1 MFRIL
6 MATEHYYPYPGGIT
20 EHVYHLS
27 KELNN
32 LGNEVHILTTNYSKN
47 YIGEP
52 PFPKVIRVG
61 RAFRLPVNKS
71 FTTFT
76 FSPLVAKQIRD
87 IVKKGK
93 YDIVHAQGS
102 IVPTIPY
109 LAIMYSESI
118 NFSTFHASH
127 GASKGYEI
135 FKPVLRPAFNK
146 LHGRIA
152 VSKSALETIRR
163 HFEADYKIISNGV
176 DIERF
181 SPEGKL
187 SGKIKRDDSIKLLF
201 VGRLEPRKGLKYLIS
216 AMNILVEKYN
226 VTLYVAGD
234 GPLKPAYRQYIG
246 EKTHDR
252 IIFLGY
258 IHKDE
263 LPSLYRSCDIFIS
276 PAIGGESFG
285 IVLLEAMA
293 TQKPVVATRISGYME
308 VIEEGKDGLLAEP
321 KDPASLARKISIL
334 IENEGYRNMLAT
346 RGREKV
352 LRKYTWEKV
361 AKQVLEY
368 YKEIYSR
375 YSQ

>member
-1 MFRIL
+1 MFKIL

-32 LGNEVHILTTNYSKN
+32 LGNEVHILTTHYSKN

-52 PFPKVIRVG
+52 SFPKVIRVG
-61 RAFRLPVNKS
+61 RAFRVPVNKS

-87 IVKKGK
+87 IVRSGK

-109 LAIMYSESI
+109 LSIMYSESI
-118 NFSTFHASH
+118 NFSTFHATH

-135 FKPVLRPAFNK
+135 FKPVLKPAFNK

-152 VSKSALETIRR
+152 VSKSALETIKR
-163 HFEADYKIISNGV
+163 HFDADYRIIPNGV
-176 DIERF
+176 DVERF

-187 SGKIKRDDSIKLLF
+187 SSKIKRDNSIKLLF
-201 VGRLEPRKGLKYLIS
+201 VGRLEPRKGLKYLLS
-216 AMNILVEKYN
+216 AMNILVEKYD
-226 VTLYVAGD
+226 VKLYIAGD
-234 GPLKPAYRQYIG
+234 GPLKPVYRQYIR
-246 EKTHDR
+246 ENTHDR
-252 IIFLGY
+252 IFFLGY
-258 IHKDE
+258 VHKDE
-263 LPSLYRSCDIFIS
+263 LPALYRSCDIFVS
-276 PAIGGESFG
+276 PATGGESFG

-293 TQKPVVATRISGYME
+293 TQKPVVATRIDGYME
-308 VIEEGKDGLLAEP
+308 VIEEEKDGLLAEP

-334 IENEGYRNMLAT
+334 IENEDYRNLLAS

-352 LRKYTWEKV
+352 LAKYTWQEV

-368 YKEIYSR
+368 YKEVYSR
-375 YSQ
+375 YSK

>member
-61 RAFRLPVNKS
+61 RAFRFPVNKS

-87 IVKKGK
+87 IVRKGK

-109 LAIMYSESI
+109 LAIMYSGSV

-163 HFEADYKIISNGV
+163 HFEADYKIIPNGV

-234 GPLKPAYRQYIG
+234 GPLKPVYRQYMGDKIRN
-246 EKTHDR
+246 R

-258 IHKDE
+258 VHKDE
-263 LPSLYRSCDIFIS
+263 LPSLYRGCDIFIS

-293 TQKPVVATRISGYME
+293 TQKSVVATRIDGYME
-308 VIEEGKDGLLAEP
+308 VIEEEKDGLLAEP

-334 IENEGYRNMLAT
+334 IENEEYRNMLAT

-352 LRKYTWEKV
+352 LRKYTWKKV

-375 YSQ
+375 YTQ